1 MARKEPLC
9 AAQVRLQVSCALT
22 GVPTVQHIII
32 GQNEKELN
40 SEREKFNTAYP

>member
-22 GVPTVQHIII
+22 SVPTVQHIII